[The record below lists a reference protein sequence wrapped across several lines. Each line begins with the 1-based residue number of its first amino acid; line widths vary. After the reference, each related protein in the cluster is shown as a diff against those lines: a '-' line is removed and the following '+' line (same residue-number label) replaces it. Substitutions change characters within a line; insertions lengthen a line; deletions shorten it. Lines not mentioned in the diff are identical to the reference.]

1 MARATAGLIALAW
14 SLGGR
19 AAHAEPPAPAQAVRT
34 PTAAFS
40 LPELVALA
48 LEANQQVKIDVARI
62 DEARALVSL
71 ATAEAYPKLKFQALF
86 GGPTPEA
93 QTTKINDPSELTPA
107 SFEGDFDFGE
117 LGVIFRANAS
127 LVQPVFTFGKL
138 RAAKDAA
145 SNLVRAAEHK
155 TDITKAEVVVNVY
168 RAFWGYQLVRGF
180 VASLAEGEKI
190 LVDVLAKVD
199 ELLDNDSP
207 QVTENDRLRLIHG
220 LATLRV
226 RLADARMAEE
236 LALKAARL
244 LTHRPPESPLVL
256 VERDIDDE
264 IPESIPALSS
274 SLESLSTHRPEV
286 LALDALVKAHE
297 EWARFQARRMLPTF
311 FLGGFAEY
319 VGTTNATNQNNPFV
333 YDRFNYF
340 DTGIGLGVIVELDVY
355 TKLAELEGAEAQLGT
370 RLAEQAAAKEGMDLE
385 SRKLHTELTSAY
397 ERLQHLRRAHR
408 AAKSWLTAEVLAYD
422 VGTGSARELI
432 DAFLARAAAE
442 GELSSTY
449 YEVHVG
455 LANFARASGTLLD
468 RDRPQ

>member
-1 MARATAGLIALAW
+1 MA
-14 SLGGR
+14 
-19 AAHAEPPAPAQAVRT
+19 
-34 PTAAFS
+34 
-40 LPELVALA
+40 ELVSMA
-48 LEANQQVKIDVARI
+48 LEANQQVKIDATRI
-62 DEARALVSL
+62 DEARALVAL
-71 ATAEAYPKLKFQALF
+71 ATAEAYPKLAFQALF

-93 QTTKINDPSELTPA
+93 RTTKLNDPSSLTKA

-117 LGVIFRANAS
+117 LGVIFRAKAS
-127 LVQPVFTFGKL
+127 VLQPVFTFGKL
-138 RAAKDAA
+138 SAARSAA

-155 TDITKAEVVVNVY
+155 TDITKTEVVVNVF
-168 RAFWGYQLVRGF
+168 RAFWGFQLVRGF
-180 VASLAEGEKI
+180 VTSLTEGEKI

-207 QVTENDRLRLIHG
+207 QVTENDRLRIVHG

-226 RLADARMAEE
+226 RLVDAKMAME
-236 LALKAARL
+236 LALKASRL
-244 LTHRPPESPLVL
+244 LTHLPPDAPISL

-264 IPESIPALSS
+264 LPESVPSLAAA
-274 SLESLSTHRPEV
+274 LESQASIRPEV
-286 LALDALVKAHE
+286 LALGALVKAHE
-297 EWARFQARRMLPTF
+297 EWARFQSRRMLPTF

-340 DTGIGLGVIVELDVY
+340 DTGLGLGVSVELDVF
-355 TKLAELEGAEAQLGT
+355 TKLAELEGARAQLQT
-370 RLAEQAAAKEGMDLE
+370 RLAEQAAALEGMGLE
-385 SRKLHTELTSAY
+385 TRKIHTELTSAY
-397 ERLQHLRRAHR
+397 ERLEQLRKAHR

-422 VGTGSARELI
+422 IGTGSARELI

-449 YEVHVG
+449 YDVHVG
-455 LANFARASGTLLD
+455 LADFARVSGTLLG